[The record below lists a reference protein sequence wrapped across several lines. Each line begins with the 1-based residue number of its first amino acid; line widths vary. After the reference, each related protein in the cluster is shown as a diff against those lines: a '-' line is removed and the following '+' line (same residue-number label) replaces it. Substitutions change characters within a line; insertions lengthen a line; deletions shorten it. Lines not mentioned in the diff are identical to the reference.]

1 MTAQKRRLTER
12 FRTLFGGSL
21 FALLFSIFLLLFAR
35 VRIDVYDRWLAGI
48 VIAAVAVAMLI
59 RLTIVGVE
67 VGTERLVIR
76 SLWRTRTVSLTN
88 VTGVEVRQLF
98 PLSRNRCVWVQLEG
112 GESLRVA
119 AVSGGEFSR
128 DASSRRPG
136 VFRFSA
142 TARALAECLDVDLS
156 TP

>member
-1 MTAQKRRLTER
+1 MTAQKRGSTER

-35 VRIDVYDRWLAGI
+35 VQIDVYDRWLAGI

-76 SLWRTRTVSLTN
+76 SLWRTRTVSRSN
-88 VTGVEVRQLF
+88 VTGVEVRQLSLEPK
-98 PLSRNRCVWVQLEG
+98 PLCMG
-112 GESLRVA
+112 PAG
-119 AVSGGEFSR
+119 
-128 DASSRRPG
+128 RR
-136 VFRFSA
+136 
-142 TARALAECLDVDLS
+142 
-156 TP
+156 